1 MMRKLLL
8 ILLFVIGCGQKNLPK
23 ADNDK
28 LLYFHN
34 VQREENRLKP
44 FVIDEKLNEYAQ
56 KHSEWMVKKNSMTHS
71 RINSLLSNFSTV
83 GENIAYNQKDEE
95 KVTEAWM
102 NSPGHRANILNKRFT
117 KIGFG
122 MARNSF
128 DKPYWTTVFAD

>member
-23 ADNDK
+23 ADN
-28 LLYFHN
+28 N
-34 VQREENRLKP
+34 
-44 FVIDEKLNEYAQ
+44 
-56 KHSEWMVKKNSMTHS
+56 KHSEWMAKKNSMTHS
-71 RINSLLSNFSTV
+71 RINNLLSNFSTA